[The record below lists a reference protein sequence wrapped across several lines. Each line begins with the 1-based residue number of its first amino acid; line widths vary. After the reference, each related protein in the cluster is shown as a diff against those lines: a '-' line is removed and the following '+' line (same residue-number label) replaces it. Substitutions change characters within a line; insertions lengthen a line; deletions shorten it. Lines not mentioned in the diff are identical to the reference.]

1 MDVFTDLP
9 VSPATP
15 IHSLRIRG
23 ASRSVHGDATRRF
36 SRLFTP
42 RPKQINPYGKR
53 TRTTDRERDVR
64 FRTAAC
70 SKHEYPK
77 TDGTSR
83 FTNRIGEQ
91 PGPIRIRS
99 SGVKDAR
106 MCRPTRGRLR
116 GLLVRVCVLHPSPE
130 RMTDGFLRI
139 WDRSWFDVF
148 FGDMRP
154 SRKMFMLHGNAGG
167 CVSWT
172 MEISKKKKRGDAG
185 DACLFVC

>member
-1 MDVFTDLP
+1 MSSRRIYGHRNTPQSGWKLILP
-9 VSPATP
+9 VSSPAESISDSILDGCFHRSSRITRDA
-15 IHSLRIRG
+15 HSQPPNPRG
-23 ASRSVHGDATRRF
+23 VSVGPRRYNAPF
-36 SRLFTP
+36 LTRLFTP

-106 MCRPTRGRLR
+106 MCRPTRGRRR
-116 GLLVRVCVLHPSPE
+116 GCWFGFVFCTRVPN
-130 RMTDGFLRI
+130 G
-139 WDRSWFDVF
+139 
-148 FGDMRP
+148 
-154 SRKMFMLHGNAGG
+154 
-167 CVSWT
+167 
-172 MEISKKKKRGDAG
+172 
-185 DACLFVC
+185 